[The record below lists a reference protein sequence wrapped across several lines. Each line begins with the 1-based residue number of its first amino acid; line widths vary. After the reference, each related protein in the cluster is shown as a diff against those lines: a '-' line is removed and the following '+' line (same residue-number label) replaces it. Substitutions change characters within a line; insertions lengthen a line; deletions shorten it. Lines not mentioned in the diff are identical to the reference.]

1 MDSKTAREEFCELFS
16 QYVWETLTNIEVVQE
31 FCSEQQKWS
40 SQREKERKRLQDI
53 KEQLDK
59 IDLKFDHVKKAEDK
73 AKAFGEYVLSGLT
86 QVTADSRRQALEKEL
101 GIVLEQTLEGLD
113 KLHLFLDA
121 VEILAV
127 TSLFVFTEDSF
138 LPKGVSAV
146 EVQSVISAA
155 RLASPLL
162 IHFKRD
168 PAAFFLPFLSNVEVL
183 AFHLDKYIRISQQLC
198 EKLEKRS
205 EQLFKL
211 IINQILIIKWK
222 NGHPELKINLEMSD
236 ESVQKM
242 LDHLKQLNQIRM
254 DQDFWITF
262 LFQEKALNFT
272 SLFNQRY
279 ERMLKFLSELEESA
293 EQLDKMKKGA
303 SISTIASSSVGVAGG
318 ILSIVG
324 LALAPVTAGVSLALT
339 LTGVGLGVT
348 SGFNSMATGIAEL
361 VVNRR
366 HGKNAK
372 TIFQRYMEDVQELQD
387 FLEQVANQVLAMKSD
402 VDDVVLG
409 VGKVLTRAGAVA
421 KGIDSIVDA
430 ASAVKVL
437 KSEQVFQ
444 SAAKMG
450 LQEAKATRNIPNLA
464 ADLPD
469 LGQLAKGTPL
479 AMSKSARSGF
489 IALNA
494 LFIGFDVFFICKES
508 VSLAKGSKSEVSEL
522 IRSRVA
528 LWHSE
533 LESWKKVN
541 DSLCKGKQSFKKS
554 QKTLQEMFPLHDNY
568 ERALGAMERMEVQE
582 ESANP

>member
-1 MDSKTAREEFCELFS
+1 MDSKIAS
-16 QYVWETLTNIEVVQE
+16 QYVWETLTSVEIVQE
-31 FCSEQQKWS
+31 FCDRQTKWFLK
-40 SQREKERKRLQDI
+40 REMDLDTMRDI
-53 KEQLDK
+53 KERLDK

-73 AKAFGEYVLSGLT
+73 AKAFGEYVWSGLT
-86 QVTADSRRQALEKEL
+86 QVTADSRRKALEKEL
-101 GIVLEQTLEGLD
+101 GIVLEQTLEGLK

-138 LPKGVSAV
+138 LPKGVSAADV
-146 EVQSVISAA
+146 RSVISAA

-168 PAAFFLPFLSNVEVL
+168 PAAFFSPFLSNVEVL
-183 AFHLDKYIRISQQLC
+183 AFHLDKYMRISQQLC
-198 EKLEKRS
+198 EIMEKRS
-205 EQLFKL
+205 EQLFKCT
-211 IINQILIIKWK
+211 
-222 NGHPELKINLEMSD
+222 NGHPKLKINLEMGD
-236 ESVQKM
+236 KSVQKM

-254 DQDFWITF
+254 DQDFRITF
-262 LFQEKALNFT
+262 LFQEKALNFIG
-272 SLFNQRY
+272 LFNLRY

-293 EQLDKMKKGA
+293 NQLDKIKKGA
-303 SISTIASSSVGVAGG
+303 SISNIAGSSVGIAGG
-318 ILSIVG
+318 VLSIVG

-348 SGFNSMATGIAEL
+348 SGVNSVVTGITEL
-361 VVNRR
+361 AVSSQ
-366 HGKNAK
+366 HGKNAN
-372 TIFQRYMEDVQELQD
+372 TIFQKYMEDVQTLQD
-387 FLEQVANQVLAMKSD
+387 CLEQVANREGLAMMSD
-402 VDDVVLG
+402 VDDIVLG
-409 VGKVLTRAGAVA
+409 VGKALARAGAVA
-421 KGIDSIVDA
+421 KGVDSIVDA

-469 LGQLAKGTPL
+469 IGQLAKGTPL

-494 LFIGFDVFFICKES
+494 LFIGLDVLFICKDS

-522 IRSRVA
+522 IRSRAA
-528 LWHSE
+528 LWRSE
-533 LESWKKVN
+533 LKSWKKVN
-541 DSLCKGKQSFKKS
+541 DSLCRGKQNFKKS
-554 QKTLQEMFPLHDNY
+554 QKTLLEMFPLHDNY
-568 ERALGAMERMEVQE
+568 ERALGAMEQMEVQE